1 MTEQRITERVE
12 RLLKRVP
19 GYTGYRQKESMRDDD
34 RRLRQEIARELTQ
47 SIDRLT
53 AVSSRLASER
63 RLDQI
68 SAVEN
73 TIGRVRQ
80 LESRVRTA
88 SYGYGGIFSD
98 RSVDEYALQQLKAFD
113 VAFQQGVDE
122 LASLV
127 AGATSGDTVDTTALQ
142 PIDQKVT
149 DLNRLFDTRGDVI
162 ETATPTQD
170 PDVLA
175 LLEKPRQITPQQRQ
189 LLSLRSGGT
198 GAILGDNYQFTAD
211 IALTSPAGD
220 PVLTMVELDGG
231 PEWLA
236 VTDDGHSVDA
246 WRVKPADASGPA
258 PGGGQ
263 SAKASVSGP
272 SGTKSDVMASYAVT
286 PTGTGDD
293 ATATITLDLAG
304 SVRAYAGSKV
314 PLLDLQIFSERGNV
328 S

>member
-12 RLLKRVP
+12 RLLNRIP

-47 SIDRLT
+47 AIDRLT
-53 AVSSRLASER
+53 SVSTRLSAER

-68 SAVEN
+68 SGVEN

-88 SYGYGGIFSD
+88 TYGYGGIFSD
-98 RSVDEYALQQLKAFD
+98 RSVDEYALRQLKQFD

-122 LASLV
+122 LTSLIT
-127 AGATSGDTVDTTALQ
+127 GATSGEAVDPAAYQ
-142 PIDQKVT
+142 QINDKVT
-149 DLNRLFDTRGDVI
+149 ELNRLFDTRNDVI

-175 LLEKPRQITPQQRQ
+175 LLEKPRQLTPQQRQ
-189 LLSLRSGGT
+189 LLALRQGGT
-198 GAILGDNYQFTAD
+198 GAILGDNYQFTAH

-236 VTDDGHSVDA
+236 VTDDGATVDA
-246 WRVKPADASGPA
+246 WRVKPTESAS
-258 PGGGQ
+258 PGGSGQ
-263 SAKASVSGP
+263 PAKASVSGP
-272 SGTKSDVMASYAVT
+272 SGTQSDVMASYRVT
-286 PTGTGDD
+286 PSGSGED
-293 ATATITLDLAG
+293 ASATIVVDLAG
-304 SVRAYAGSKV
+304 SVRAYAGPNV
-314 PLLDLQIFSERGNV
+314 PLIDLQVFSVSGNTP
-328 S
+328 